1 MVATFLGL
9 AMVPFVVSL
18 AMLFFLARHD
28 VQKIRAEG
36 LVQEARLLSE
46 LLSTRVE
53 GIAQTAAGLA
63 SLPEVRAHLAGQGPQ
78 PRAVL
83 STVRRLM
90 PGIQTVQL
98 VPADTPEGA
107 SPVGPGAGAVIWTE
121 DDHLVIRAPVTD
133 LHGEWVGTLALVM
146 GLDRLR
152 RDVEWFRSGP
162 AGRAV
167 LFGDGDKVLAAPEG
181 VPVPPLTE
189 SPEGWVTFEAD
200 GRSYVAGLA
209 PVSVGPSRT
218 GWFVA
223 VVQPTADLLAPFYF
237 VARQIGLLLLVL
249 VVAVVALAWRMAGQF
264 IRPILRIRDGAE
276 IVSRI
281 NLNHRIDVHT
291 GDELEELAD
300 AFNRMAQTLSN
311 SYHELEARIGE
322 TTRHLQEER
331 NRLAT
336 VLRTMREGLVVA
348 NLAGD
353 VVLMNPR
360 ARALLDR
367 GPGSAIGGPLTRI
380 LPADRVSFYLRRLR
394 RKWDEGREALE
405 EVVFPLAD
413 GPLLR
418 GTLAVVPGPGGEFAG
433 FLLVFREAVLSPEE
447 RRADETLR
455 QMPELLKGPVATAGA
470 LVEALGRHPDMGEGK
485 RGAFQE
491 ALAQELERLAERVR
505 AAEEA
510 AALVSGARWEM
521 VPADPRKLLEEAVS
535 LVPGAYVDLQQAGDG
550 VPRVLVEPFVW
561 VTAVATALRWLGERV
576 SGWNPVYATIEV
588 TDDAVVT
595 VFRMEGVPELE
606 TRELERLEVRAEGEA
621 PTTLGEAVRQNR
633 GELWLRRVDGA
644 VEICLGLERAALV
657 MGEDAEPGILDEQPE
672 FYDFDLFLPHPTVEG
687 ESLLSTPLS
696 ELEYVVLDT
705 ETTGLRP
712 SQGDRIVSLSAVRI
726 RGGKVVAGSVFHTLV
741 NPGRPIPPE
750 SVKFHGIDDEAVKDA
765 PSLAEVLPR
774 FYEFVGKAVLV
785 AHNAA
790 FDKKFLDLGAR
801 EAGLAEL
808 DNPILDTLFL
818 SYGVHKD
825 FEGHNLDAI
834 AARLGVA
841 VEARH
846 TSLGDARTTAAVF
859 LKLIPLLERRG
870 VRTLA
875 DAKAFCDR
883 MLLLRWQSSRF

>member
-9 AMVPFVVSL
+9 AMVPFIVSL
-18 AMLFFLARHD
+18 AMLFFVARHD
-28 VQKIRAEG
+28 VQTIRAEG
-36 LVQEARLLSE
+36 LVQESRLLSE
-46 LLSTRVE
+46 LLSTRIE
-53 GIAQTAAGLA
+53 GMAQTAAGLA
-63 SLPEVRAHLAGQGPQ
+63 SLPEVREHLAGRGPQ
-78 PRAVL
+78 PLSVL

-98 VPADTPEGA
+98 VPTDTPEGA

-121 DDHLVIRAPVTD
+121 DDQLVIRAPVTD
-133 LHGEWVGTLALVM
+133 IHGEWVGTLALVM

-167 LFGDGDKVLAAPEG
+167 LFGEGGKVLAAPEG

-189 SPEGWVTFEAD
+189 TPEGWITFEAH
-200 GRSYVAGLA
+200 GRQYVAGLA

-223 VVQPTADLLAPFYF
+223 VVQPTAELLAPFYF

-249 VVAVVALAWRMAGQF
+249 VVAVIALAWRMAGQF
-264 IRPILRIRDGAE
+264 LRPILRIRDGAE

-281 NLNHRIDVHT
+281 NLNHRIDVQT
-291 GDELEELAD
+291 GDELEDLAD
-300 AFNRMAQTLSN
+300 AFNRMAETLSN
-311 SYHELEARIGE
+311 SYRELEARIGE

-367 GPGSAIGGPLTRI
+367 GPGSAIGTPLSRI
-380 LPADRVSFYLRRLR
+380 LPTDRVSFYLRRLR

-470 LVEALGRHPDMGEGK
+470 LVEALGRHPDMGERK
-485 RGAFQE
+485 RGAFHE
-491 ALAQELERLAERVR
+491 ALTQELERLAERVR

-521 VPADPRKLLEEAVS
+521 VPADPGQLLEEAVS

-576 SGWNPVYATIEV
+576 SGWSPVRATIEV

-606 TRELERLEVRAEGEA
+606 TRELESLEVRPEGEA
-621 PTTLGEAVRQNR
+621 PLTLGQAVRQNR

-644 VEICLGLERAALV
+644 LEICLGLERAALV
-657 MGEDAEPGILDEQPE
+657 VGEEAEPGILDEQPE

-687 ESLLSTPLS
+687 ENLLSTPLS

-726 RGGKVVAGSVFHTLV
+726 RGGKVVSGSVFHTLV

-750 SVKFHGIDDEAVKDA
+750 SIKFHGIDDEAVKDA

-774 FYEFVGKAVLV
+774 FYEFVGNAVLV

-834 AARLGVA
+834 AARLGVV
-841 VEARH
+841 VENRH

-859 LKLIPLLERRG
+859 LKLLPLLERRG

-875 DAKAFCDR
+875 DAKVFCDR